1 VEVSRIFIMDD
12 EKSAVAQVRAFS
24 AGTSKTLEWNE
35 GHVLA
40 LRRESPERV
49 RRSTLSGCRRHRD
62 NGISA
67 NTKVIIYTIERCATL

>member
-1 VEVSRIFIMDD
+1 MEVSRVFIMDD
-12 EKSAVAQVRAFS
+12 EKSAVAQGRAFS

-49 RRSTLSGCRRHRD
+49 RPSTLFGCSRHRD

-67 NTKVIIYTIERCATL
+67 NIKFIMSMLIS

>member
-1 VEVSRIFIMDD
+1 MEVSRIFIMDD
-12 EKSAVAQVRAFS
+12 EKSAVVHGCTFS

-62 NGISA
+62 NGSSTSEKFFGGH
-67 NTKVIIYTIERCATL
+67 N